1 MKKIVAIG
9 LLCLLGGYF
18 SPARGAIEPASVGI
32 AELLAQMEKR
42 GEWINSVRFGYVQEV
57 VLLGQLLQREGE
69 GVLDSGGKLYM
80 GSKTSSPLGEIT
92 SRLTVDGQA
101 IWQEVRMGEAIQVIK
116 YDLAD
121 LDVEV
126 ESNLNG
132 LGIWGAL
139 DPEKFDELRAK
150 MLQDWDLQILGI
162 DKSGV
167 SPVYLVDLESKAGT
181 FGGAVAEGRIEVGL
195 GVEDTFVRF
204 ISVFDRQGNPLSKLV
219 LDEPVFNVEVA
230 DSLFSYTPPR
240 GVQVDDGNAML
251 QGLRGETRTRDGLL
265 YGEAPDFKLEDLNG
279 SWVSLK
285 SLRGKTVLLD
295 FWATWCG
302 PCLRAMPHLQK
313 IHEELGDR
321 GVAVVG
327 INAETGERA
336 RRYMNKKG
344 YTFTSLVDAGHQVSE
359 LYQIRGLPTTV
370 IIDENGVVQHY
381 LFGLRSEREVRDAL
395 AQMGVPLR

>member
-69 GVLDSGGKLYM
+69 GFLDSGGKLYM

-116 YDLAD
+116 YDMAD

>member
-1 MKKIVAIG
+1 
-9 LLCLLGGYF
+9 
-18 SPARGAIEPASVGI
+18 
-32 AELLAQMEKR
+32 
-42 GEWINSVRFGYVQEV
+42 
-57 VLLGQLLQREGE
+57 
-69 GVLDSGGKLYM
+69 
-80 GSKTSSPLGEIT
+80 
-92 SRLTVDGQA
+92 
-101 IWQEVRMGEAIQVIK
+101 
-116 YDLAD
+116 
-121 LDVEV
+121 
-126 ESNLNG
+126 
-132 LGIWGAL
+132 
-139 DPEKFDELRAK
+139 